1 MDENRADPWRLWII
15 RLAWLGGIPSQC
27 GNHLLFVELVKAL
40 MPSPIAKFV
49 LLAVASILI
58 LTACTSAVS
67 PTKASRYKF
76 LVSADGLYRVTST
89 SLRDVGAKL
98 DRIDATTLQLFHAD
112 QEIAIRVLD
121 EGKDFSIEFYGQA
134 SDSPYSEFNV
144 YWLTW
149 GETQGKRIL
158 ERAAAPPAGNP
169 QETFQDRVILSK
181 PTLFIPQLGETN
193 THWFWQSLAAPTTTT
208 ITATLPGATAASA
221 QLRADFWSS
230 TQDLAQPDHHLR
242 LFVNNTQIADQSWDG
257 QGARAIQA
265 TIPPNVLRDGDNSI
279 RIVAPGDT
287 RAQADIVLLDSIT
300 LTYTR
305 KLSARGNALAFE
317 GGRGTWRVTDFTADA
332 IDLFDITDPQQPTRL
347 IHLTTTGRAL
357 GFQNE
362 SNDPRRWLAVTPA
375 GRKSVARILPMS
387 SPHLRARDQ
396 QADYLIITPPDFV
409 DAIRPLAQWR
419 EQHGLKTRIV
429 TDDEIYDEFGFG
441 AESPTAI
448 RDFIDWTVQQWN
460 PPSPRYV
467 LLVGKASYDYRNY
480 LNAPNKNLLPT
491 FLVRTPNLGQAGSD
505 NRFVALDQNSV
516 RPALAIGRIPA
527 KTSEQVAL
535 AVKKTIGYESSQP
548 ANWRR
553 AAVFVADS
561 KEPQFAESSDRLA
574 SKLPTI
580 MHAQKIYLESY
591 KGDLN
596 QARADLIA
604 RWNSGA
610 SLVTYIGHGSIDT
623 WAEGPLFSSENV
635 RDIKNGERLS
645 ILFTPTCLD
654 GFFYHPQKDSL
665 TEALLFKTDGGIVA
679 GLVPTGLSFP
689 FAQDEL
695 MDQLYQLLF
704 APTPPTLGEAMTLA
718 KQKIASERPE
728 LQEVIET
735 FVLLGD
741 PALRFAVDK

>member
-1 MDENRADPWRLWII
+1 
-15 RLAWLGGIPSQC
+15 
-27 GNHLLFVELVKAL
+27 
-40 MPSPIAKFV
+40 MPSLIVKFV
-49 LLAVASILI
+49 LLAVVSILA
-58 LTACTSAVS
+58 ACTPAVS
-67 PTKASRYKF
+67 PINASRYKF

-89 SLRDVGAKL
+89 SLRDAGAKL
-98 DRIDATTLQLFHAD
+98 DNIDSTTLQLFHAD
-112 QEIAIRVLD
+112 QEIAIRVID
-121 EGKDFSIEFYGQA
+121 DGKDFSIEFYGQA

-144 YWLTW
+144 YWLKW
-149 GETQGKRIL
+149 GETKGKQMP
-158 ERAAAPPAGNP
+158 ERAATPPVGNP
-169 QETFQDRVILSK
+169 QETFQDQVVLSK
-181 PTLFIPQLGETN
+181 PTLFIPQIGETN
-193 THWFWQSLAAPTTTT
+193 THWFWQSIAAPATTT
-208 ITATLPGATAASA
+208 ITATLPAATAASA
-221 QLRADFWSS
+221 ELRADFWSS

-265 TIPPNVLRDGDNSI
+265 AIPPNVLRDGDNSI

-287 RAQADIVLLDSIT
+287 RAQADIVFLDSIT
-300 LTYTR
+300 ITYTR
-305 KLSARGNALAFE
+305 KLSVRGNALAFQ
-317 GGRGTWRVTDFTADA
+317 GGRGTWRVTDFAEDA
-332 IDLFDITDPQQPTRL
+332 IDLFDITDPQQPARL
-347 IHLTTTGRAL
+347 THSVVAGRTLAF
-357 GFQNE
+357 GVE
-362 SNDPRRWLAVTPA
+362 SNDMRRWLAVTPA
-375 GRKSVARILPMS
+375 GRKSVARILPMPS
-387 SPHLRARDQ
+387 TNLRARDQ
-396 QADYLIITPPDFV
+396 QADYLIITHPDFV

-429 TDDEIYDEFGFG
+429 TDDEIYNEFGFG

-448 RDFIDWTVQQWN
+448 RDLIDWAVHQWN
-460 PPSPRYV
+460 KPSPRYV

-491 FLVRTPNLGQAGSD
+491 FLVHTPNLGQAGSD

-527 KTSEQVAL
+527 KTPDQVAL
-535 AVKKTIGYESSQP
+535 VVKKIIGYESSQP
-548 ANWRR
+548 ADWRR
-553 AAVFVADS
+553 AAIFVADN

-574 SKLPTI
+574 SKLPTV
-580 MHAQKIYLESY
+580 MQAQKIRLESY
-591 KGDLN
+591 NGDLN
-596 QARADLIA
+596 KARADLIA

-635 RDIKNGERLS
+635 RDIKNGDRLP

-665 TEALLFKTDGGIVA
+665 AEALLFKTDGGIVA

-695 MDQLYQLLF
+695 MDQLYLLLF
-704 APTPPTLGEAMTLA
+704 APTPPTLGDAITLA
-718 KQKIASERPE
+718 KQKIASNTPE

-741 PALRFAVDK
+741 PALKFTVVK